1 VRIHPSCFRKLNL
14 QKVESA
20 DSCTLKGCAQF
31 QSSTAL
37 LQVYLFIA
45 PTFVLKRAKMAWPV
59 DSRLVIL
66 EMEGLNDQDWL
77 NFPETVGTLL
87 PLLDE
92 LKAQTD
98 TPGSLQ
104 Q

>member
-1 VRIHPSCFRKLNL
+1 M
-14 QKVESA
+14 
-20 DSCTLKGCAQF
+20 
-31 QSSTAL
+31 
-37 LQVYLFIA
+37 
-45 PTFVLKRAKMAWPV
+45 LKRAKRAWPV

-77 NFPETVGTLL
+77 NFPETGTLV
-87 PLLDE
+87 PLRDE

>member
-1 VRIHPSCFRKLNL
+1 LNL
-14 QKVESA
+14 QTA
-20 DSCTLKGCAQF
+20 AFNGCAQF
-31 QSSTAL
+31 QSSNAS
-37 LQVYLFIA
+37 LQVYLLLA
-45 PTFVLKRAKMAWPV
+45 PTFVLKRAKRAWPV

-77 NFPETVGTLL
+77 NFPETGTLV
-87 PLLDE
+87 PLRDE